1 MLFAILETEK
11 LQKNKRLR
19 KIHNQFGQ
27 HNHQRT
33 AQRQTAKRF
42 CEPHA
47 IVFPRTLFHV
57 KQCRMTA
64 NGRGNLQDEK

>member
-27 HNHQRT
+27 HNHRRT
-33 AQRQTAKRF
+33 AQRQKSG
-42 CEPHA
+42 A
-47 IVFPRTLFHV
+47 IFAER
-57 KQCRMTA
+57 
-64 NGRGNLQDEK
+64 